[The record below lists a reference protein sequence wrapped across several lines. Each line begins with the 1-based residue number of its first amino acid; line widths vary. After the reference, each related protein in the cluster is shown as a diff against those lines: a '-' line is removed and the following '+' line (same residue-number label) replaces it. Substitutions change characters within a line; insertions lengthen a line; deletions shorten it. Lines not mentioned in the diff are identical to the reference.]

1 MPESLAQQ
9 YFPVLVQIFLA
20 VVVAGGMVAAGLLIG
35 KRVKNRVKEM
45 PYECGMTPT
54 GNARERFSV
63 KFYLVGMLFI
73 LFDIEAVFLYPWAVV
88 FRELKLFAWLE
99 MVTFVAFVLVGFFYV
114 YKKGALDWTVAETS
128 KTHKPPTALDLMLT
142 EEELEVAGR
151 R

>member
-9 YFPVLVQIFLA
+9 YFPLLVQIFLA

-35 KRVKNRVKEM
+35 QKVKNRVKEM
-45 PYECGMTPT
+45 PYECGITPT
-54 GNARERFSV
+54 GSARERFSV

-88 FRELKLFAWLE
+88 FRELKLFAWFE
-99 MVTFVAFVLVGFFYV
+99 MVAFVALVLLGFFYV
-114 YKKGALDWTVAETS
+114 WKKGALDWTVAETS
-128 KTHKPPTALDLMLT
+128 RDHKPPTTLELMLKD
-142 EEELEVAGR
+142 EVEVAGR

>member
-9 YFPVLVQIFLA
+9 YFPLLVQIFLA
-20 VVVAGGMVAAGLLIG
+20 VMVAGGMVAAGLLIG
-35 KRVKNRVKEM
+35 QRVKNRVKEM
-45 PYECGMTPT
+45 PYECGIIPT

-88 FRELKLFAWLE
+88 FRELKLFAWFE
-99 MVTFVAFVLVGFFYV
+99 MVSFVVFILAGFFYTW
-114 YKKGALDWTVAETS
+114 KKGALDWTQTETS
-128 KTHKPPTALDLMLT
+128 KAHKPPTALELMLKD
-142 EEELEVAGR
+142 ELEVAGR

>member
-20 VVVAGGMVAAGLLIG
+20 VLVAGGMVAAGLLIG
-35 KRVKNRVKEM
+35 HKVKNRVKDM
-45 PYECGMTPT
+45 PYECGIVPT

-88 FRELKLFAWLE
+88 FRELKLFAWFE
-99 MVTFVAFVLVGFFYV
+99 MVTFVVLILAGFFYIW
-114 YKKGALDWTVAETS
+114 KKGALEWTTTETS
-128 KTHKPPTALDLMLT
+128 KAHKPPTALELMLT
-142 EEELEVAGR
+142 DSVEVAGR